1 MNLYRVKCLMFT
13 KSYNTKV
20 KRKIDG
26 KMNLY
31 FHCNDCGF
39 KNFVTIDK
47 KELSDLLKDL
57 I

>member
-1 MNLYRVKCLMFT
+1 MFT
-13 KSYNTKV
+13 KSCNTKV